1 MNILE
6 KIIAYKKPL
15 VTEKKVKEPVAALR
29 ESAYFNR
36 KPFSLKQ
43 ALADMDSSGIIAEF
57 KRKSPSKPAINL
69 GASVKEVTKGYQEGG
84 AAALSILTDEHF
96 FGGKIQDIMQVRE
109 QINIPILRKD
119 FIFDPYQVY
128 EAKSIGADAILLIAE
143 VLSKE
148 KILELSSLAW
158 QLRLEVL
165 MEIHS
170 TEQLSKISPFIDII
184 GVNNRNLKTFETSIQ
199 NSIELAPEIPND
211 VLRISESGI
220 HSVQEIQ
227 SLQSVGYKGFLIG
240 EQFMKTQD
248 PANTCRNF
256 IQEIKGLKS
265 MQFSKKHP

>member
-15 VTEKKVKEPVAALR
+15 VAEKKIKKPVAVLR

-43 ALADMDSSGIIAEF
+43 ALAATDSSGIIAEF
-57 KRKSPSKPAINL
+57 KRKSPSKPVINL
-69 GASVKEVTKGYQEGG
+69 EASVKGVTKGYQEGG

-96 FGGKIQDIMQVRE
+96 FGGKIQDIVQVRE

-119 FIFDPYQVY
+119 FIFDTYQVY

-148 KILELSSLAW
+148 KVLELSSMAH
-158 QLRLEVL
+158 QLRMEVL

-170 TEQLSKISPFIDII
+170 ADQLIKVNPFIDVI

-199 NSIELAPEIPND
+199 NSIDLAEKIPQKM
-211 VLRISESGI
+211 LKISESGI
-220 HSVQEIQ
+220 HSISDIQ
-227 SLQSVGYKGFLIG
+227 NLQAVGYKGFLIG
-240 EQFMKTQD
+240 EQFMKTKD
-248 PANTCRNF
+248 PAKSCRNF
-256 IQEIKGLKS
+256 IQELKV
-265 MQFSKKHP
+265 KK